1 MPPRKLTVGEIQE
14 MITDIREKKEVE
26 EVVEEEIKVEK
37 IPVPVPEEVVE
48 EIVEEIKPK
57 ISSKDRILGLIAEG
71 ERVSSNY
78 YAARG
83 ANVIEIVFPTEYAE
97 HVSKIIYSYKI
108 DPKAAD
114 ILIQYPSFAETQ
126 PEMAISMSAYQLLL
140 QKPTELIM
148 SGYDIIKILKK
159 MKDLPVLVTAST
171 TINQRPLKQA
181 LK

>member
-1 MPPRKLTVGEIQE
+1 MPPRILTVGEIQD
-14 MITDIREKKEVE
+14 MITDIREKKEVGE
-26 EVVEEEIKVEK
+26 VVVVEEEIVEK
-37 IPVPVPEEVVE
+37 IPVPEPEITPEELVPPT
-48 EIVEEIKPK
+48 PK
-57 ISSKDRILGLIAEG
+57 ISAKDRILGLIAEG

-83 ANVIEIVFPTEYAE
+83 AHVIEIVFPTEYEE
-97 HVSKIIYSYKI
+97 HVSRTIYSYKI

-126 PEMAISMSAYQLLL
+126 PEMSIGMSAYQLLL
-140 QKPTELIM
+140 EKPTELIM